1 MSNKKE
7 KPYLEFAG
15 NVFYVDLNSILEVIK
30 IDPPIPIEN
39 IVEEKPVI
47 KKTKTK
53 KPVEETKDL
62 LTVDE
67 FNRLLENSN
76 QGIQIDISKWEIL
89 RLMIEALMSNHSEI
103 DDKLGIA
110 GLNNNSSIPFKIA
123 FNTLLKYNI
132 LQEEE

>member
-1 MSNKKE
+1 MNSKKE

-15 NVFYVDLNSILEVIK
+15 NVFYIDLNSILEVIK
-30 IDPPIPIEN
+30 IDPPIPVEQPI
-39 IVEEKPVI
+39 EEKPVE
-47 KKTKTK
+47 KKTKSK
-53 KPVEETKDL
+53 KVQESKELIST
-62 LTVDE
+62 DE
-67 FNRLLENSN
+67 INMLFDAANP
-76 QGIQIDISKWEIL
+76 GVQIDISKWEIL